1 MWRKADEL
9 TLWSLFDMSVI
20 LAFTA
25 KLKGVE
31 RWEKLDSE
39 TGQEYFRKLV
49 QEIRATYDNKKNTD
63 IQ

>member
-25 KLKGVE
+25 KLKVVE
-31 RWEKLDSE
+31 RWEKLDPE
-39 TGQEYFRKLV
+39 TGQKYFRKLV